1 MATNNS
7 PVEGQRE
14 ELKNRANKSIPVA
27 LLLSV
32 FISPLAYHYIGK
44 RGLAV
49 VNLFT
54 LNYLLLGIVVVPI
67 HVVKLITDARS
78 ELNT

>member
-1 MATNNS
+1 MTTNSS
-7 PVEGQRE
+7 PVESQRTE
-14 ELKNRANKSIPVA
+14 MQNRANKSIPVA
-27 LLLSV
+27 LLLAV
-32 FISPLAYHYIGK
+32 FLSPLAYHYIGK
-44 RGLAV
+44 RKLAV

>member
-1 MATNNS
+1 M
-7 PVEGQRE
+7 Q
-14 ELKNRANKSIPVA
+14 NRANKSIPVS
-27 LLLSV
+27 LLLAV
-32 FISPLAYHYIGK
+32 FLSPLAYHYIGK
-44 RGLAV
+44 RKLAV
-49 VNLFT
+49 VNFFT

>member
-1 MATNNS
+1 M
-7 PVEGQRE
+7 Q
-14 ELKNRANKSIPVA
+14 NRANKSIPVA
-27 LLLSV
+27 LLLAV
-32 FISPLAYHYIGK
+32 FLSPLAYHYIGK
-44 RGLAV
+44 RKLAV

>member
-1 MATNNS
+1 MTTNNPRIES
-7 PVEGQRE
+7 QQE
-14 ELKNRANKSIPVA
+14 EFQNRANKSIPVA
-27 LLLSV
+27 LLLAL

-49 VNLFT
+49 LNLFT

-67 HVVKLITDARS
+67 HVFKLITDARS
-78 ELNT
+78 ELNK

>member
-1 MATNNS
+1 
-7 PVEGQRE
+7 
-14 ELKNRANKSIPVA
+14 L
-27 LLLSV
+27 

-49 VNLFT
+49 LNLFT

-67 HVVKLITDARS
+67 HVFKLITDARS
-78 ELNT
+78 ELNK

>member
-1 MATNNS
+1 MTTNSS
-7 PVEGQRE
+7 PAEGQRAE
-14 ELKNRANKSIPVA
+14 MQNRANKSIPLA
-27 LLLSV
+27 LLLAV
-32 FISPLAYHYIGK
+32 FLSPLAYHYIGK
-44 RGLAV
+44 RKLAV

-67 HVVKLITDARS
+67 HVVKLITGARS